1 MESHFWLRLAAAMN
15 LLSQH
20 SEHRRNPWLR
30 QFLLWEDYAHYS
42 RWFTVRLPPLH
53 QTNMHYITQQVLQSH
68 PIVFPARLCWKLSPA
83 YLLSFTCLYFIVYL
97 YTNNRSSLADIMTSV
112 FIKWLKCTILQLTNS
127 SVYIVSHFGWSKRRQ
142 MLLSLKNIYI
152 RILSVSGQ
160 CTNPNFTHTFTN
172 KTHTQLSSRSN
183 RAANFDC

>member
-127 SVYIVSHFGWSKRRQ
+127 SVYIVSHFGWSKHASTTNVTIAQ
-142 MLLSLKNIYI
+142 ELIYSHI
-152 RILSVSGQ
+152 ISFWTMYQSQLHAHFYKQNSHS
-160 CTNPNFTHTFTN
+160 TF
-172 KTHTQLSSRSN
+172 
-183 RAANFDC
+183 